1 MALTLSPE
9 LEGRIERVV
18 ANGRFPNVA
27 SAVEHAV
34 HALEIDDMLDAW
46 PACELQ
52 ALIDEG
58 LESARTEPLVTEA
71 EARAHLAQVRAELM
85 RERE

>member
-9 LEGRIERVV
+9 LEERIERVV
-18 ANGRFPNVA
+18 ANGRFPDVK

-34 HALEIDDMLDAW
+34 NALEVDDMLAAW
-46 PACELQ
+46 PAGELQ

-58 LESARTEPLVTEA
+58 LVSEKSEPHFTEA
-71 EARAHLAQVRAELM
+71 EARVYLADVRAAL
-85 RERE
+85 ERE

>member
-9 LEGRIERVV
+9 LEVRIERVV
-18 ANGRFPNVA
+18 ANGRFPDVQ

-34 HALEIDDMLDAW
+34 QALELDDMLNAW
-46 PACELQ
+46 PAGELQ

-58 LESARTEPLVTEA
+58 LESEKKEPHFTEA
-71 EARAHLAQVRAELM
+71 QIRTYLAEVRAELD
-85 RERE
+85 RE

>member
-9 LEGRIERVV
+9 LEVRIERVV
-18 ANGRFPNVA
+18 ANGRFPDVQ

-34 HALEIDDMLDAW
+34 NALEIDDMLDAW
-46 PACELQ
+46 PAGELQ

-58 LESARTEPLVTEA
+58 LESARTEPHVTEG
-71 EARAHLAQVRAELM
+71 EARAHLAQLRAELI
-85 RERE
+85 RE